1 MHKRQQY
8 KFILQVNAR
17 QLLQQL
23 AEKRQRERKKTLK
36 VFWSELKY
44 NCCVPAIRAEREFF

>member
-1 MHKRQQY
+1 MYKRQQY

-23 AEKRQRERKKTLK
+23 AEKRQPERKKTLK

-44 NCCVPAIRAEREFF
+44 NCCAPAIRAERAFF